1 VCVCVCSCLQIHILV
16 SGSGVYLYAS
26 ISGISF
32 FWGRRGDCL
41 YCFAVCASSCISIKD
56 WIFLFLS
63 VVLQILCA
71 CVCVSISFLLRFN
84 METDLMWMD
93 T

>member
-1 VCVCVCSCLQIHILV
+1 MRACVCLCLQIHILV

-26 ISGISF
+26 ISGFLF
-32 FWGRRGDCL
+32 FFLGGWGRLSILFCSMCKLVYL
-41 YCFAVCASSCISIKD
+41 YQGLDF
-56 WIFLFLS
+56 FLS
-63 VVLQILCA
+63 VVLQILCV

>member
-1 VCVCVCSCLQIHILV
+1 MHQFQEIFFLGGGRGVIVYIVLQYVQARV
-16 SGSGVYLYAS
+16 SLSRIG
-26 ISGISF
+26 F
-32 FWGRRGDCL
+32 F
-41 YCFAVCASSCISIKD
+41 F
-56 WIFLFLS
+56 FLS